1 MAKRVCRGIA
11 LVFAIAGCNFHG
23 VQGCPPKTAAVTV
36 DCHAEVQAGRMTKD
50 KCESLI
56 EESCP

>member
-1 MAKRVCRGIA
+1 MAKVFHRIA
-11 LVFAIAGCNFHG
+11 LAFALTSCNFRG
-23 VQGCPPKTAAVTV
+23 VQGCPPKTAAVAA
-36 DCHAEVQAGRMTKD
+36 DCRAEVQAGRMTKD